1 MLANPRR
8 REQDPLGLAR
18 RQATVAGATGYSHG
32 VFAHD
37 INGTIADLRGLANT
51 NGLGQVTCG
60 ATLDT
65 CTTIGSAIK
74 P

>member
-1 MLANPRR
+1 MACTSIALWL
-8 REQDPLGLAR
+8 Q
-18 RQATVAGATGYSHG
+18 VA
-32 VFAHD
+32 
-37 INGTIADLRGLANT
+37 
-51 NGLGQVTCG
+51 CG